1 MTTAA
6 ITWSMPQPVL
16 KLVAILIA
24 AGAVGAFVLGVATAP
39 DKSRLPGERR
49 GGEAAAG
56 AAMEATDATPLGD
69 ERIQGA
75 PPPRELTEEEK
86 AKLAADKKAKE
97 EAAAAKAAAELLG
110 VDPVAPVA
118 PVVTPAQPAE
128 KAAPPPPEEPVF

>member
-16 KLVAILIA
+16 KLVATLIA
-24 AGAVGAFVLGVATAP
+24 AGAVGAFALGVATAP

-49 GGEAAAG
+49 GEAAAG
-56 AAMEATDATPLGD
+56 APMEATDATPLGD

-86 AKLAADKKAKE
+86 AKLEADKKAKE
-97 EAAAAKAAAELLG
+97 EAAAAKAAAELLA
-110 VDPVAPVA
+110 PSPAAPVA
-118 PVVTPAQPAE
+118 PTIAPVQPAE
-128 KAAPPPPEEPVF
+128 KAPPAQQPEEPVF